1 MRRDIRHKGE
11 WNMKRYWGRLV
22 LAPIAGALTVWGPV
36 PLMAWRGALCF
47 FMLTLAQ
54 LPLNGNSQ
62 WGRRWFWLSG
72 VAGGLAAGWAVGMLP
87 EIRFYYLPELAVIQM
102 PFPVLAGCLVYGIGW
117 NFCEFRLKKRWCVIA
132 GVYLTACAAQV
143 MRFSLTFGSG
153 KLAGLLSCMILAL
166 PVTLLWLVLMA
177 VGGVFAKQ
185 RAGEVAEEVR

>member
-1 MRRDIRHKGE
+1 MCIRDS
-11 WNMKRYWGRLV
+11 
-22 LAPIAGALTVWGPV
+22 LT
-36 PLMAWRGALCF
+36 
-47 FMLTLAQ
+47 
-54 LPLNGNSQ
+54 
-62 WGRRWFWLSG
+62 
-72 VAGGLAAGWAVGMLP
+72 
-87 EIRFYYLPELAVIQM
+87 
-102 PFPVLAGCLVYGIGW
+102 GCLVYGIGW

>member
-1 MRRDIRHKGE
+1 MEYETVLGTVGVGSDCRSVDGLGAGAADG
-11 WNMKRYWGRLV
+11 MAGSLV
-22 LAPIAGALTVWGPV
+22 LFHADARAIAVEWK
-36 PLMAWRGALCF
+36 F
-47 FMLTLAQ
+47 
-54 LPLNGNSQ
+54 
-62 WGRRWFWLSG
+62 
-72 VAGGLAAGWAVGMLP
+72 
-87 EIRFYYLPELAVIQM
+87 
-102 PFPVLAGCLVYGIGW
+102 VYGIGW

-185 RAGEVAEEVR
+185 RAGEVAEQVR